1 MLQKRPI
8 FFFAFANDRANRLQL
23 EKEERA
29 VREALRI
36 KDSEGQIEYKSIG
49 QTNLTDI
56 YNTFNSFHNRIYIF
70 HYGGH
75 SDSEFLSL
83 SEMPARTEQLAVI
96 MGQQQYLKLIFLN
109 GCANYEQVQVLSK
122 HGVPVIIA
130 THAKINDDLSC
141 HLAEQFY
148 VALAAGKTIRQ
159 AFAAAASYLQLL
171 RPGFEVRYRS
181 LEPRHADQ
189 DTFPWGIYAENEVA
203 LDWHIG
209 LVKGSKEKDQET
221 VEVGSKGKK
230 PHPFFIS
237 LTIVI
242 VFAMIWTVW
251 YFKPFGA
258 EERKVGMDSDTVKT
272 ETLMPVDLS
281 VVPPEIPQENS
292 KQNQKDQ
299 TIAESIPESAND
311 EPQSAQAVNL
321 IINVLPLWKDSD
333 IMVDGEAV
341 EPLERVGTYI
351 TLALSLGSHKIR
363 LLSGQDQCEKNIL
376 VREEGQRIPFVCD

>member
-1 MLQKRPI
+1 MVRKRPI

-29 VREALRI
+29 VRDALRV
-36 KDSEGQIEYKSIG
+36 KDSEGKIEYKSIG

-96 MGQQQYLKLIFLN
+96 MGQQQYLKLVFLN

-130 THAKINDDLSC
+130 THAEINDDLSC

-171 RPGFEVRYRS
+171 KPGFEVRYRS
-181 LEPRHADQ
+181 LEHRHAEQ
-189 DTFPWGIYAENEVA
+189 DTFPWGIYAVDEAA

-209 LVKGSKEKDQET
+209 LVDGFKEEDPET
-221 VEVGSKGKK
+221 EGIDSIKRK
-230 PHPFFIS
+230 PHPFFIL
-237 LTIVI
+237 LTILMV
-242 VFAMIWTVW
+242 VAMIWAAW
-251 YFKPFGA
+251 YFKPFGLM
-258 EERKVGMDSDTVKT
+258 ESNVSSSPDTL
-272 ETLMPVDLS
+272 ETSTLPPVDLS
-281 VVPPEIPQENS
+281 VVPPEITEENGR
-292 KQNQKDQ
+292 QDPKDQ
-299 TIAESIPESAND
+299 AIAESIPETVKE
-311 EPQSAQAVNL
+311 EPEAVPTVKL
-321 IINVLPLWKDSD
+321 KINVLPLWKDSD
-333 IMVDGEAV
+333 IMVDGMVV

-351 TLALSLGSHKIR
+351 TLALSLGPHKIR
-363 LLSGQDQCEKNIL
+363 LQSGEDQCEKNIL